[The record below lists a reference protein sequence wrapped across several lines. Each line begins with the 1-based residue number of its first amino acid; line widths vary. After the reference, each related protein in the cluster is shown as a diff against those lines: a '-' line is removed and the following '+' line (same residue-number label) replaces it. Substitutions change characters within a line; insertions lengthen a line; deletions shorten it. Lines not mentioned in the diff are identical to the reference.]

1 MSMTCVAAHLDADLP
16 PSHHHVKDAMALSA
30 LRSVSTALTLSLL
43 LVGCGGRG
51 DAASPSTDKDSNAAA
66 AEGEANADKPA
77 PTPLPQADLAK
88 PLAEYRKLDSG
99 QQVMFLYAA
108 MSRLPTDFDTMASL
122 ASQEYR
128 GTADTFRRKDLMG
141 ALRPQLEQSIA
152 DAGRSPYYWSE
163 LEDADLQAYDFERKG
178 FPVGEF
184 NGGKYRYFMD
194 IPEYSYTWANP
205 AQVQLAPVA
214 DETVARQLEGL
225 RSRWNSK
232 PRLRTYFFVQSADLN
247 QRRINAYVTHVQLLD
262 RSGRVLA
269 SYSPDPAVAAQPAEE
284 DPCVSPEDCARRA
297 LGN

>member
-1 MSMTCVAAHLDADLP
+1 
-16 PSHHHVKDAMALSA
+16 MALSA
-30 LRSVSTALTLSLL
+30 LQSLSTALTLSLL
-43 LVGCGGRG
+43 LVACNGKD
-51 DAASPSTDKDSNAAA
+51 DAAPPSADNDSNTPA
-66 AEGEANADKPA
+66 AEGEASADKTA
-77 PTPLPQADLAK
+77 RTPLPQADLAK
-88 PLAEYRKLDSG
+88 PLTEYRKLDSG

-108 MSRLPTDFDTMASL
+108 TSKLPTDFDTMASL

-128 GTADTFRRKDLMG
+128 GTADTFRRKDLMV
-141 ALRPQLEQSIA
+141 ALRPQLEQGIA
-152 DAGRSPYYWSE
+152 DAGRSPYFWSE

-194 IPEYSYTWANP
+194 IPEYTYTWANP

-214 DETVARQLEGL
+214 DEAVARELEGL

-297 LGN
+297 LGS